1 MYKTK
6 LSVRKYVV
14 SSALVTSLAF
24 TPVLS
29 DGAFAKADP
38 STEDTNTSVS
48 DNQQVETSFLD
59 KGDRGQQVEALQ
71 AELGTL
77 GYYTYNL
84 DGIFGPITEEAVK
97 DFQSDQGL
105 AVDGIAGPNTLAAL
119 NSTADNEATTETAT
133 VSLDA
138 DTSPED
144 AAASSSDV
152 VSIAESVI
160 GTPYV
165 WGGTTP
171 EGFDSS
177 GFIQYVFAQ
186 AGVDLDRKESDMW
199 LNNGVQVDSP
209 SVGDVIFF
217 EGTYNT
223 EGASHSGIYIGDNK
237 MIHAGS
243 EGVEV
248 SDITIDYWQDHYLGV
263 KSFK

>member
-1 MYKTK
+1 MYTSK

-14 SSALVTSLAF
+14 STALVTSLAF

-38 STEDTNTSVS
+38 SAGDTDTSVS

-59 KGDRGQQVEALQ
+59 KGDRGQEVEALQ
-71 AELGTL
+71 TELEDQ

-84 DGIFGPITEEAVK
+84 DGIFGPITEDAVK
-97 DFQSDQGL
+97 DFQADQGL

-119 NSTADNEATTETAT
+119 NSTTDNETAETET
-133 VSLDA
+133 VSLDE
-138 DTSPED
+138 DTSSED
-144 AAASSSDV
+144 AASSSDV
-152 VSIAESVI
+152 VSIAESLI

-171 EGFDSS
+171 DGFDSS

-186 AGVDLDRKESDMW
+186 VGVELDRKESDMW
-199 LNNGVQVDSP
+199 LNNGTTVESP
-209 SVGDVIFF
+209 KVGDVIFF
-217 EGTYNT
+217 EGTYDT

-243 EGVEV
+243 DGVEV
-248 SDITIDYWQDHYLGV
+248 ADITIDYWQDHYLGV
-263 KSFK
+263 KSFQ